1 MKAYYYT
8 EIERNARQTEKYFPL
23 EIRKIIFEML
33 DFLSIYKNLE
43 DYFTIEEALH
53 INDTKL
59 IITTII
65 ISQPLLTLEELF
77 KCAQMYLVF

>member
-1 MKAYYYT
+1 MKTYYYT
-8 EIERNARQTEKYFPL
+8 EIERNARQNEKYFLL
-23 EIRKIIFEML
+23 EIHKNHFEML

>member
-1 MKAYYYT
+1 
-8 EIERNARQTEKYFPL
+8 
-23 EIRKIIFEML
+23 ML
-33 DFLSIYKNLE
+33 DFVNLQNLE
-43 DYFTIEEALH
+43 DYFNIEKALYTKG
-53 INDTKL
+53 IKL

>member
-1 MKAYYYT
+1 
-8 EIERNARQTEKYFPL
+8 
-23 EIRKIIFEML
+23 ML